1 VKATAPGDM
10 RFKTSLTSGELTRPV
25 METEAT
31 RFYK

>member
-1 VKATAPGDM
+1 M